1 MCCRLNSL
9 FYRFSKC
16 GEQTRGYWQVFA
28 NLAYRIDP
36 KQPLESLKVGLARPH
51 ENYRFPSDEEFRKA
65 LEERDIYGK
74 RICFDLLDRLE
85 IHANQEPTD
94 TTNLSI
100 EHIMPQNEK
109 LSLDWRKILGG
120 RLARSAADMDSSAW
134 QSDTDWIQQHLFR
147 PVLRGKEKHRRGI
160 LGQRSP
166 LEPLC
171 TRTVGLDR
179 QTNG

>member
-1 MCCRLNSL
+1 M
-9 FYRFSKC
+9 
-16 GEQTRGYWQVFA
+16 FA

-36 KQPLESLKVGLARPH
+36 KQPLESLKVGLARLH

-109 LSLDWRKILGG
+109 LSLDWRKMLGDDWREVQRTWIIG
-120 RLARSAADMDSSAW
+120 LA
-134 QSDTDWIQQHLFR
+134 I
-147 PVLRGKEKHRRGI
+147 
-160 LGQRSP
+160 
-166 LEPLC
+166 
-171 TRTVGLDR
+171 
-179 QTNG
+179 